1 MHLASETA
9 KDQKII
15 GDTDAY
21 KQRVIGLIRSQMN
34 IWYDRDVSEGQV
46 KQMKGSTQSSV
57 LVFGTKLKQNE
68 DESEI
73 SQHDNPMDHWI

>member
-46 KQMKGSTQSSV
+46 KQMKGST
-57 LVFGTKLKQNE
+57 
-68 DESEI
+68 
-73 SQHDNPMDHWI
+73 